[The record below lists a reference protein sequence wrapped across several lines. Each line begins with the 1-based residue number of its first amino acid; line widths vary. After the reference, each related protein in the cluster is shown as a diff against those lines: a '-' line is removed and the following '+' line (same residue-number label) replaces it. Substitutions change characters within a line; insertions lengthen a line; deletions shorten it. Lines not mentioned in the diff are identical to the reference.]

1 MEFKRSRKWVCH
13 LIRWYGSILPNHTTD
28 IKDIACI
35 IHKQSVRLG
44 LENRVPDM
52 KVLTVLRNPED
63 VLTRL
68 VTRRMSVQRQ
78 RRSKVI

>member
-1 MEFKRSRKWVCH
+1 M
-13 LIRWYGSILPNHTTD
+13 D
-28 IKDIACI
+28 IKDIACN

-44 LENRVPDM
+44 LKNRVPDM

-78 RRSKVI
+78 RRSKVM